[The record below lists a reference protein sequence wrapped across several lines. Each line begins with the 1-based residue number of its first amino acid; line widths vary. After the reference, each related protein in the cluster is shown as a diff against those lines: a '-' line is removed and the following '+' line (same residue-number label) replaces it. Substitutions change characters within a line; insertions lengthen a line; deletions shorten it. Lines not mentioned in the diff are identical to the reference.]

1 MSAVQWKRIQVG
13 QTTYFQAKFPFE
25 HGHFTLH
32 LFGTGTC
39 RVMVDVDPP
48 GLDAK
53 ELLEL
58 GVRIVSVIYSLT
70 GKHVSFN
77 ELMVDNLKE
86 LNIDSS
92 DPKLRGLLHL
102 TGIKQGF
109 MFSELL
115 ETYWRIYEKTGST
128 VRVETGGKN
137 ALELYEALRG
147 PVAALESWAR
157 LPDRVK
163 AVIDSR
169 CDQIS
174 EQVEVLRLGQ
184 VQISQRT
191 QRQDELMTKNVAVIE
206 TLGEALSGFVNQVS
220 TLSDQLRSFI
230 TELHKDRE
238 SREAREGKLLDTV
251 EVLLCEREIHDRL
264 SEPEKKEPR
273 EKTDETRS
281 KTTSDSIMD

>member
-1 MSAVQWKRIQVG
+1 MSKITGSSVQWKRIQVG

-32 LFGTGTC
+32 LFGTGNC
-39 RVMVDVDPP
+39 RVFVDVDPP

-58 GVRIVSVIYSLT
+58 GTRIVSVIYSLT

-77 ELMVDNLKE
+77 DLMINNLKE

-102 TGIKQGF
+102 TGIKHGF

-115 ETYWRIYEKTGST
+115 ETYWRIYEKTGTT

-137 ALELYEALRG
+137 AIELYQAMRA
-147 PVAALESWAR
+147 PVSALESWAR

-163 AVIDSR
+163 AMIDSR
-169 CDQIS
+169 CDEIS
-174 EQVEVLRLGQ
+174 QQVEVVRLGQ
-184 VQISQRT
+184 LSVDQRSS
-191 QRQDELMTKNVAVIE
+191 RQEELITKNIAVTE
-206 TLGEALSGFVNQVS
+206 TLAEVLSGFINQVS
-220 TLSDQLRSFI
+220 SLGEQLSGFI
-230 TELHKDRE
+230 TELRKDRT
-238 SREAREGKLLDTV
+238 SREARDAKLMDTV
-251 EVLLCEREIHDRL
+251 EVLLCREEIQREFGPTH
-264 SEPEKKEPR
+264 EEKVK
-273 EKTDETRS
+273 KA
-281 KTTSDSIMD
+281 DS